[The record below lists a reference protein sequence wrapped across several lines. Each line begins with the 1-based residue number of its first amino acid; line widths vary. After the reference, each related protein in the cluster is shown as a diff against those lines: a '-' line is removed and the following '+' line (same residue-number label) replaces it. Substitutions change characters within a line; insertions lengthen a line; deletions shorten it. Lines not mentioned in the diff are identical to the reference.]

1 MGAHRPGR
9 AARREGLS
17 LLSPRHL
24 AYLGDAVYE
33 LHVRKRLLKEA
44 VPIETLHREKVSKV
58 KASAQASALR
68 ELLPTLTEP
77 EADLVRRARNLK
89 TTVPRNAS
97 VADYRYST
105 AFEALIGHL
114 YLKDDHARLAAIL
127 AAVDAIMDRE
137 DAPSRAIKEEA
148 PHGG

>member
-1 MGAHRPGR
+1 MGAPRRLPC
-9 AARREGLS
+9 REGLN

-33 LHVRKRLLKEA
+33 LHVRKRLLTEA
-44 VPIETLHREKVSKV
+44 FPVEQLHRAKVSRV

-68 ELLPTLTEP
+68 ALLPRLSAP
-77 EADLVRRARNLK
+77 EADVVRRARNLK
-89 TTVPRNAS
+89 TAVPRNAS

-114 YLKDDHARLAAIL
+114 YLHEAHDRLSEIL
-127 AAVDAIMDRE
+127 AAVDAFLDR
-137 DAPSRAIKEEA
+137 PEA
-148 PHGG
+148 PEAPDASSPSSKENA